1 MWQYYTLSFLA
12 AVLLTAS
19 MFAGIIKL
27 AWIGDWLI
35 LLACGL
41 LIPAMAAIYYLVI
54 GNVTVAQEIMTAIMT
69 VTVAVLAGSFFIAT
83 AIYPSVGK
91 VALSVATI
99 LVTLIAWSLK

>member
-1 MWQYYTLSFLA
+1 MWQYYTLVCIA

-19 MFAGIIKL
+19 VIAGMFQL

-35 LLACGL
+35 LLVCGL
-41 LIPAMAAIYYLVI
+41 FIPGMAAIYYLVI
-54 GNVTVAQEIMTAIMT
+54 GNVAVAQEIMNAMMT
-69 VTVAVLAGSFFIAT
+69 VTVAVFAGSFFIAT

-99 LVTLIAWSLK
+99 LTTLIVWSLR